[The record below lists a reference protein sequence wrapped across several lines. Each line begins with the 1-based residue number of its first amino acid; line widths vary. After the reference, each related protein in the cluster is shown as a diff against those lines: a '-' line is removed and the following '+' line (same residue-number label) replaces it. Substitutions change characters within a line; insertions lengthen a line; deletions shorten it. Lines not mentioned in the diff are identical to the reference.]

1 PPSRRQLC
9 SGRAGI
15 RRTHPLFWSYFHDL
29 NRYVQ
34 ETEPREAGVLD
45 MNRYENL

>member
-1 PPSRRQLC
+1 MKIIHVAGEGALVALYY
-9 SGRAGI
+9 RALRHI
-15 RRTHPLFWSYFHDL
+15 VS
-29 NRYVQ
+29 RYVQ